1 MDPDATY
8 QAAAVCN
15 TDDVLWSTRW
25 QEDEEKNDLPV
36 SNGHDPHYNRPS
48 ALLAGPTR
56 SFEHGHWRSIVQQW
70 PREAWDASDA
80 TPKTP
85 DCDEKQ
91 VKQDIE
97 GWRQGRD

>member
-1 MDPDATY
+1 MDPDTTY
-8 QAAAVCN
+8 HAAAICN

-25 QEDEEKNDLPV
+25 EEDKEKNGLQV
-36 SNGHDPHYNRPS
+36 SNGHDPHRNRLG

-56 SFEHGHWRSIVQQW
+56 SAEHGYWRSIVQQW
-70 PREAWDASDA
+70 PREARDASDA
-80 TPKTP
+80 TLKTP
-85 DCDEKQ
+85 GCD